1 MNCLACTSKDMIS
14 VFTDQ
19 GAEIDFCP
27 GCKGIWLDK
36 GEIFY
41 FTKKPME
48 IQKELD
54 EAIKLGKPSERICPR
69 TGKSMQEIKLL
80 KGQLTLDYSPS
91 SGGIW
96 FDGTELE
103 KLITHFGDE
112 LRLRFDRG
120 TVPSEEKIPALPVSL
135 AALPNLVLR
144 STAVLVMLYGC
155 LTLILITLTLYTD
168 LTPLMALVMGVV
180 IAAVQFVLGPYLTDL
195 SLRWFYK
202 MSWVDYEELPVTLR
216 NFIRSTC
223 TNNNMK
229 DPKMGMIHDGAPNA
243 FTYGHTPNNAR
254 IIITQ
259 GLMDLLRDDELEGVI
274 AHEIG
279 HAKHWDMLIMTAAQL
294 VPLILYYI
302 YRTLIS
308 TKSDRED
315 KSAGPRLAIAIGSYI
330 LYIIS
335 EYAVLWLSRTREYF
349 ADRFAGEVTQNP
361 NCLASALVK
370 IGYGLAGKE
379 SEKQKGRKDKK
390 EERKPGLEAV
400 GALGIFDPKSGVA
413 LVTSSVSSVSAA
425 QKMGDE
431 IDKETLKG
439 AMKWDLWNPW
449 AKYYEIHS
457 THPLI
462 ANRIN
467 HLSVHSEVLG
477 KEPYVRFDQRKPESY
492 WDEFLFDVV
501 IRLLPVLIFVP
512 FLIGFIASQKAPWL
526 GAGIFAA
533 GMASLLRTKVA
544 YRSDFFPDMSI
555 SSLLRKVKVSGM
567 RPVPCRIQG
576 TIIGR
581 GVPGL
586 IWSEDFV
593 VQDETGIIFLDY
605 RQPIPLW
612 DFFFGLL
619 RRAKYDNQRAEIVG
633 WYRRAPVPY
642 IELRSLKVEGETEK
656 KCYTYLAKYIWAG
669 ILAIAGLFMML

>member
-1 MNCLACTSKDMIS
+1 MKCPTCKEKEMIP
-14 VFTDQ
+14 VLTEQ
-19 GAEIDFCP
+19 GVEVDYCRH
-27 GCKGIWLDK
+27 CKGIWLDP

-41 FTKKPME
+41 FTKKPRQ
-48 IQKELD
+48 IQTELD
-54 EAIKLGKPSERICPR
+54 EAIKLGTASDRICPR
-69 TGKSMQEIKLL
+69 TGENMQEIKLL
-80 KGQLTLDYSPS
+80 NGRLTLDYSPA

-96 FDGTELE
+96 FDGAELAN
-103 KLITHFGDE
+103 LITHFGDE
-112 LRLRFDRG
+112 FNLRFDRG
-120 TVPSEEKIPALPVSL
+120 TVPSEEKTPSIPVSL
-135 AALPNLVLR
+135 AALPNLVVR
-144 STAVLVMLYGC
+144 SVAVLIFLYGL
-155 LTLILITLTLYTD
+155 LTFILITLTLYTD
-168 LTPLMALVMGVV
+168 LTPFFALIIGVV
-180 IAAVQFVLGPYLTDL
+180 IATIQFVFGPYLTDI

-202 MSWVDYEELPVTLR
+202 MSWVNYGALPSSLT
-216 NFIRSTC
+216 NFIKTTC
-223 TNNNMK
+223 RNINMK
-229 DPKMGMIHDGAPNA
+229 DPRMGIIHDGAPNA

-259 GLMDLLRDDELEGVI
+259 GLMDLLNDDELESVV

-302 YRTLIS
+302 YRTLVRM
-308 TKSDRED
+308 KSRGRD
-315 KSAGPRLAIAIGSYI
+315 KSAGPRLALAISSYI

-335 EYAVLWLSRTREYF
+335 QYAVLWLSRTREYF
-349 ADRFAGEVTQNP
+349 ADRFAAEATQNP
-361 NCLASALVK
+361 NRLASALVK

-379 SEKQKGRKDKK
+379 SEKQKEKK
-390 EERKPGLEAV
+390 EKRTPGLEAV

-431 IDKETLKG
+431 VDKEVLKD

-467 HLSVHSEVLG
+467 QLSVHSSVLG
-477 KEPYVRFDQRKPESY
+477 KEPYVKFDLRKPESY
-492 WDEFLFDVV
+492 WDEFLVDVI
-501 IRLLPVLIFVP
+501 IRLLPILVFAP
-512 FLIGFIASQKAPWL
+512 FLLAFVASQKTSWI

-533 GMASLLRTKVA
+533 GIASFFRTKVA
-544 YRSDFFPDMSI
+544 YKADFFPEMAV
-555 SSLLRKVKVSGM
+555 SSLLKKVKVSGI
-567 RPVPCRIQG
+567 RPVPCRIKG

-586 IWSEDFV
+586 IWSEDFIM
-593 VQDETGIIFLDY
+593 QDETGIMFLDY

-619 RRAKYDNQRAEIVG
+619 RRAKYDNQKAEVVG

-642 IELRSLKVEGETEK
+642 IELKSVKAEGETEK
-656 KCYTYLAKYIWAG
+656 NCYTYIAKYIWAG
-669 ILAIAGLFMML
+669 ILTIIGLLMML

>member
-1 MNCLACTSKDMIS
+1 MNCLACEEKEMVP

-19 GAEIDFCP
+19 GVEIDFCP
-27 GCKGIWLDK
+27 DCRGIWLDK

-41 FTKKPME
+41 FTKKPKQ
-48 IQKELD
+48 IQRELD
-54 EAIKLGKPSERICPR
+54 EAIKQGTPSERISPR
-69 TGKSMQEIKLL
+69 TGEKMLDIRLL
-80 KGQLTLDYSPS
+80 NGNLTLDYSPT

-96 FDGTELE
+96 FDGVELE
-103 KLITHFGDE
+103 SLATHFGTDFK
-112 LRLRFDRG
+112 LSLDRG
-120 TVPSEEKIPALPVSL
+120 TMRQEEPKVSVPASL
-135 AALPNLVLR
+135 SALPNLVFR
-144 STAVLVMLYGC
+144 SATVLVLLYGF
-155 LTLILITLTLYTD
+155 LTLVLITLTLYTD
-168 LTPLMALVMGVV
+168 LTPFFALTIGIV
-180 IAAVQFVLGPYLTDL
+180 IATVQFLLGPFLTDI

-202 MSWVDYEELPVTLR
+202 MSWVNYEELPASLTS
-216 NFIRSTC
+216 FIRSTC
-223 TNNNMK
+223 KSNNMK
-229 DPKMGMIHDGAPNA
+229 NPRMGIINDGAPNA

-254 IIITQ
+254 IVITQ
-259 GLMDLLRDDELEGVI
+259 GIMDLLHDDELEGVI

-294 VPLILYYI
+294 VPLVMYYI
-302 YRTLIS
+302 YRTLIRM
-308 TKSDRED
+308 KSKGED
-315 KSAGPRLAIAIGSYI
+315 KSAGPRLAIAISAYI
-330 LYIIS
+330 LYILCQ
-335 EYAVLWLSRTREYF
+335 YAVLWLSRTREYY
-349 ADRFAGEVTQNP
+349 ADRFAGQVTRNP
-361 NCLASALVK
+361 NRLSSALVK

-379 SEKQKGRKDKK
+379 SEKQKGKK

-431 IDKETLKG
+431 VDKEVLKD

-462 ANRIN
+462 ANRIT
-467 HLSVHSEVLG
+467 HLSTHSEVLG
-477 KEPYVRFDQRKPESY
+477 KEPYIRFDKRKPESY
-492 WDEFLFDVV
+492 WDEFLADVT
-501 IRLLPVLIFVP
+501 IRLLPALLFVP
-512 FLIGFIASQKAPWL
+512 FLIAFVASQKMSWI

-533 GMASLLRTKVA
+533 GVASFFRTKVA
-544 YRSDFFPDMSI
+544 YRSAFFPDMAV
-555 SSLLRKVKVSGM
+555 SSLLRKVKVSGI
-567 RPVPCRIQG
+567 RPVPCKVKG

-593 VQDETGIIFLDY
+593 MQDDTGIIFLDY

-619 RRAKYDNQRAEIVG
+619 RRAKYDNQEAEVVG

-642 IELRSLKVEGETEK
+642 IELKSLMVQGEKEK
-656 KCYTYLAKYIWAG
+656 KCYTYMAKYIWAG
-669 ILAIAGLFMML
+669 ILAIVGLLMVL

>member
-1 MNCLACTSKDMIS
+1 MKCLTCEEKEMVP

-19 GAEIDFCP
+19 GVEIDFCP
-27 GCKGIWLDK
+27 DCRSIWLDK

-41 FTKKPME
+41 FAKKPKQ
-48 IQKELD
+48 IQRELD
-54 EAIKLGKPSERICPR
+54 EAIKQGTPSERISPR
-69 TGKSMQEIKLL
+69 TGEKMLEIKLL
-80 KGQLTLDYSPS
+80 NGNLTLDYSPA

-96 FDGTELE
+96 FDGAELE
-103 KLITHFGDE
+103 KLITHFGDDF
-112 LRLRFDRG
+112 RLRFDRG
-120 TVPSEEKIPALPVSL
+120 TVPSEEKVPSIPVSL
-135 AALPNLVLR
+135 AALPNLVVR
-144 STAVLVMLYGC
+144 SAAVLVLLYGF

-168 LTPLMALVMGVV
+168 LTPFFALIIGIV
-180 IAAVQFVLGPYLTDL
+180 IATVQFLLGPYLTDI
-195 SLRWFYK
+195 SLKWFYK
-202 MSWVDYEELPVTLR
+202 MSWVTYEALPASLT
-216 NFIRSTC
+216 NFIGSTC
-223 TNNNMK
+223 KSNNMK
-229 DPKMGMIHDGAPNA
+229 NPRMGIIQDGAPNA

-254 IIITQ
+254 IVITQ
-259 GLMDLLRDDELEGVI
+259 GLMDLLKDDELEGVV

-294 VPLILYYI
+294 VPLVLYYI
-302 YRTLIS
+302 YRTLIRM
-308 TKSDRED
+308 KSEGED
-315 KSAGPRLAIAIGSYI
+315 KSAGPRLAIAISSYI
-330 LYIIS
+330 LYIIC
-335 EYAVLWLSRTREYF
+335 EYAVLWLSRTREYY
-349 ADRFAGEVTQNP
+349 ADRFAAEVTQNP
-361 NCLASALVK
+361 NRLASALVK

-379 SEKQKGRKDKK
+379 SERQKEKKD
-390 EERKPGLEAV
+390 ERKPGLEAV
-400 GALGIFDPKSGVA
+400 GALGIFDAKSGVA

-431 IDKETLKG
+431 VDKEVLKD

-467 HLSVHSEVLG
+467 HLSTHSEVLG
-477 KEPYVRFDQRKPESY
+477 KEPYIRFDKRKPESY
-492 WDEFLFDVV
+492 WDEFLADVI
-501 IRLLPVLIFVP
+501 IRLLPALLFAP
-512 FLIGFIASQKAPWL
+512 FLIAFVASQKMSWI

-533 GMASLLRTKVA
+533 GVASFLRTKVA
-544 YRSDFFPDMSI
+544 YRSDFFPDMAV
-555 SSLLRKVKVSGM
+555 SSLLRKVKVSGI
-567 RPVPCRIQG
+567 RPVPCKVKG

-593 VQDETGIIFLDY
+593 MQDDTGIIFMDY

-619 RRAKYDNQRAEIVG
+619 RRAKYDNQEAEIVG

-642 IELRSLKVEGETEK
+642 IELKSLKVEGEKERN
-656 KCYTYLAKYIWAG
+656 CYTYIAKYIWAG
-669 ILAIAGLFMML
+669 VLTVVGLLMVL